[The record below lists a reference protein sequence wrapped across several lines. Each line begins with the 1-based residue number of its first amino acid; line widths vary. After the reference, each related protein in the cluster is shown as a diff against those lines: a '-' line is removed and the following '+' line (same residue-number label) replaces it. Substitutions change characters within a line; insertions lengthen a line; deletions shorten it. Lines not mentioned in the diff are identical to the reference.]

1 MSKFS
6 DSILNRLTDTLNSPD
21 FDSNLRL
28 NNGLRL
34 LAKWRSVLIQNTVL
48 EKSGTTVLQGPLKGL
63 NFVEQSSEGCHI
75 AKLLGC
81 YEQPLQ
87 PYLVRAIERNYE
99 TLINIGC
106 AEGYYAVGL
115 AVAMP
120 DTISLAFDT
129 DKNAQKACAEL
140 AEKNGVAERVKIGAH
155 FDIEKFREFEAHNA
169 LVFCDIEGAER
180 ALLDPIKVP
189 ALAKFDIIVESHECL
204 INGIT
209 EDLIN
214 RFSPTHDIVRIDD
227 DGSRGLERAPKWFS
241 ELAHLDQ
248 LLATWE
254 WRSGPTPW
262 LVMDAKDKKRPE
274 RKIW

>member
-1 MSKFS
+1 MSELS
-6 DSILNRLTDTLNSPD
+6 DLITNQVRDLTN
-21 FDSNLRL
+21 NLTEDPNTNL

-34 LAKWRSVLIQNTVL
+34 LAKWRSLLIQNTLL
-48 EKSGTTVLQGPLKGL
+48 EKNGVRVLQGPLRGL
-63 NFVEQSSEGCHI
+63 NFVEQSSEGCHV

-87 PYLVRAIERNYE
+87 RYLVRAIDRNYE

-120 DTISLAFDT
+120 NTTSLAFDT
-129 DKNAQKACAEL
+129 DENARKACADL
-140 AEKNGVAERVKIGAH
+140 AKKNGVADRVKIGKQ
-155 FDIEKFREFEAHNA
+155 FGIENFSDYASHNA

-180 ALLDPIKVP
+180 DLLDPIKAP
-189 ALAKFDIIVESHECL
+189 ALSNLDIIVESHECL
-204 INGIT
+204 VGGIT
-209 EDLIN
+209 EDLIQ
-214 RFSPTHDIVRIDD
+214 RFSSSHNIVRIDD
-227 DGSRGLERAPKWFS
+227 SGERSLEEAPKWFS
-241 ELAHLDQ
+241 EMAHLDQ

-262 LVMDAKDKKRPE
+262 LVMDAKNKKE
-274 RKIW
+274 VG